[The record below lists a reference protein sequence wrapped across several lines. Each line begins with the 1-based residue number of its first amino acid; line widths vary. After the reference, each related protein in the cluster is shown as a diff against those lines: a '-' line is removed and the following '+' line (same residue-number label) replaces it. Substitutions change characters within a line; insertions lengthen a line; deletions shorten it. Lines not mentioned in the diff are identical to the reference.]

1 MADAKINELSTRT
14 GLNGADLVLVGDPSD
29 GTAYKSTV
37 SALATAIL
45 GTVGLTLSEESY
57 TADGSEGTSKL
68 VAAFAG
74 GNVAG
79 IFRAGIAQKVISAG
93 TPISGEIKYATDGTI
108 TVPTSEPFAAG
119 EIYIVRK
126 ISLA

>member
-29 GTAYKSTV
+29 GTAYKTTV
-37 SALATAIL
+37 TSLATAIL

-68 VAAFAG
+68 VASFAG

-79 IFRAGIAQKVISAG
+79 IFRSGIAQKVLSAG
-93 TPISGEIKYATDGTI
+93 TPTVGQVKYETDGTI
-108 TVPTSEPFAAG
+108 TVSSDEPFADG
-119 EIYIVRK
+119 EVFILRK

>member
-29 GTAYKSTV
+29 GTAYKTTV
-37 SALATAIL
+37 TSLATAIL
-45 GTVGLTLSEESY
+45 GTVGLTLTEETY

-68 VAAFAG
+68 IASFAG
-74 GNVAG
+74 GNIAG
-79 IFRAGIAQKVISAG
+79 IFRAGIAQVVLSSG
-93 TPISGEIKYATDGTI
+93 TPVSGQVKYETNGTI
-108 TVPTSEPFAAG
+108 TVPSGEPFADG
-119 EIYIVRK
+119 EIFIARK

>member
-1 MADAKINELSTRT
+1 MADAKINQLSTRSGLT
-14 GLNGADLVLVGDPSD
+14 GTDLVLVGDPSD
-29 GTAYKSTV
+29 GTAYKATV

-74 GNVAG
+74 GNIAG
-79 IFRAGIAQKVISAG
+79 IFRGGILQKTVTG
-93 TPISGEIKYATDGTI
+93 TPTVGQIKYETDGTI
-108 TVPTSEPFAAG
+108 TVSSDEPFADG
-119 EIYIVRK
+119 EVFIARK